1 MWPRHLDYLTQ
12 RVTIASMDVA
22 AQNAGI
28 LLEWYRAMGAC
39 DAIAETPQDWFQ
51 DLGPLPALGQ
61 PAKPAGSVDK
71 PAPQIRKAPPPPNSA
86 PLAAAHQAVGA
97 DAGLMAA
104 RELARGARDLQELR
118 ALLEAFD
125 GCGLKTAAARLC
137 LSRGSPNARIV
148 LIGEAPGKDEDA
160 KGLPFVGRAGQLLDS
175 MLTAIGLTDK
185 DVYIT
190 NLVFWRPLGNRTPT
204 PEEVQVCQPFV
215 ERQIELLSPE
225 ILIFLGNAAAKQLTG
240 ATEGIMKLR
249 GKWLS
254 YAGIRAMATLH
265 PAYLLRNPIA
275 KRLAWRDLLAIR
287 EALDGSPAKG
297 KQNGED

>member
-1 MWPRHLDYLTQ
+1 
-12 RVTIASMDVA
+12 MDSA
-22 AQNAGI
+22 AQNALI
-28 LLEWYRAMGAC
+28 LLEWYRA
-39 DAIAETPQDWFQ
+39 
-51 DLGPLPALGQ
+51 
-61 PAKPAGSVDK
+61 
-71 PAPQIRKAPPPPNSA
+71 
-86 PLAAAHQAVGA
+86 VGA
-97 DAGLMAA
+97 DETIGAAPHDWFAPPLPDGAVLAREVAPAAPSERSLQFERRPPPAQTAPAPRGVEGTTASQMAA
-104 RELARGARDLQELR
+104 RELARSASSLAELR
-118 ALLEAFD
+118 ALLESFD
-125 GCGLKTAAARLC
+125 GCGLKKTAKRLC
-137 LSRGSPNARIV
+137 LSRGSPAARIM

-160 KGLPFVGRAGQLLDS
+160 KGLPFVGRAGQLLDR
-175 MLTAIGLTDK
+175 MLAAAGLTEA

-190 NLVFWRPLGNRTPT
+190 NLVFWRPPGNRTPS

-225 ILIFLGNAAAKQLTG
+225 VLIFLGNAAAKQLTG

-287 EALDGSPAKG
+287 EALDNSTPH
-297 KQNGED
+297 E